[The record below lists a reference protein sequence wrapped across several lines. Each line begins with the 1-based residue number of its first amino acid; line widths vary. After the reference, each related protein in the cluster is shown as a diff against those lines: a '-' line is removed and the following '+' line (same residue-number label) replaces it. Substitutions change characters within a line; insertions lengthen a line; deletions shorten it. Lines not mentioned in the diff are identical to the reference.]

1 MNSLRPC
8 SPVLGL
14 FLLIHLT
21 TCASVHGRD
30 DLPSDAEVKD
40 ALRNAGQFFCH
51 KVATHGGYVWSYS
64 GDLQLREGE
73 ALTDLTMI
81 WVQPPATPTI
91 GETFL
96 KAYETTHEQQYLD
109 ATLAAASA
117 LVRGQMRSGGW
128 YYSVEF
134 DPQKRLKYAYLNGP
148 SRKKQQKKSTL
159 DDDVT
164 QSALRFLM
172 HVDQQ
177 LKFNNSD
184 VHQAVE
190 TCLTSLLNVQ
200 YRNGAWYQWWD
211 DPNQPRDGNEF
222 PVIAASYPDSWPRT
236 WPNTWSGRYF
246 LNDNVMADMI
256 DTMLLAY
263 DIYEDERYLNSA
275 IKAGEFLL
283 LAQMPNPQPAW
294 AQQYD
299 PAMHP
304 VWDRKFEPPA
314 VSGAESQGVMRSLL
328 LLYRRTGQRKFLE
341 AVPPA
346 LNYLRASTLPNG
358 KLARFYELETN
369 RPLYFKVTG
378 KRYDLTYESKD
389 PPKHYAFQVPSQLD
403 RIEDEYQKL
412 ASSPPRQAGAGP
424 AHSYAKTK
432 QGRGGSNPIDHAEHG

>member
-1 MNSLRPC
+1 
-8 SPVLGL
+8 
-14 FLLIHLT
+14 
-21 TCASVHGRD
+21 
-30 DLPSDAEVKD
+30 
-40 ALRNAGQFFCH
+40 
-51 KVATHGGYVWSYS
+51 
-64 GDLQLREGE
+64 
-73 ALTDLTMI
+73 MI

-96 KAYETTHEQQYLD
+96 KAYETTHEQSYLD
-109 ATLAAASA
+109 AALDAAGA
-117 LVRGQMRSGGW
+117 LVGGQMRSGGW

-134 DPQKRLKYAYLNGP
+134 DPEKRLRYAYLDSP

-172 HVDQQ
+172 HIDQ
-177 LKFNNSD
+177 LLEFKNRD
-184 VHQAVE
+184 IHEAVE
-190 TCLTSLLNVQ
+190 TCLNSLLKVQ

-211 DPNQPRDGNEF
+211 DPNLPRDGNEF

-236 WPNTWSGRYF
+236 WPNTWTGRYF

-263 DIYEDERYLNSA
+263 DIYQDERYLDSA
-275 IKAGEFLL
+275 VKAGSFLL
-283 LAQMPNPQPAW
+283 LAQMPAPQPAW

-328 LLYRRTGQRKFLE
+328 LLYRRTGQRRFLE

-346 LNYLRASTLPNG
+346 LNYLRASILPNG

-389 PPKHYAFQVPSQLD
+389 SPKHYAFQVPSQLD
-403 RIEDEYQKL
+403 RIEQEYQKL
-412 ASSPPRQAGAGP
+412 TSSPPRPAGP
-424 AHSYAKTK
+424 KSDAPRVRKRSRAEAARIRSITQGMDHRGAWVEDGVLDGHEIRPESGIIHSKTFVK
-432 QGRGGSNPIDHAEHG
+432 NMGALIDYLKATP